1 MTGNEQALTVDC
13 QGERLVAVLS
23 LPPAQATVGVVIVV
37 GGPQYRAGS
46 HRQFTE
52 LARALCANGIAVLRA
67 DVRGMGD
74 STGAQR
80 SFEDLADDV
89 GALTAALRAA
99 TPGVQRVVLWGLC
112 DGASAALLHLHAQP
126 ASRVD
131 GLVLVNPW
139 VKTAQLE
146 ARARLKNYYLQR
158 VLQKSFWQRLLT
170 GRIGASALGGVASSV
185 RQSGQAGA
193 PTGADQPFPVRML
206 SAIQAF
212 HRPVLLILSGRD
224 QTAHEFAELVKA
236 SKDWR
241 AVLSRPATKRLDFPD
256 ADHTFSDRAG
266 MRQVAQ
272 ATANWVLST

>member
-1 MTGNEQALTVDC
+1 VNWSERALTVDC
-13 QGERLVAVLS
+13 QGDTLVAVLS
-23 LPPAQATVGVVIVV
+23 LPAATPSAGVVIVV

-52 LARALCANGIAVLRA
+52 LARSLSASGLAVLRA

-80 SFEDLADDV
+80 TFEDLGDDV
-89 GALTAALRAA
+89 GALTDALRAA
-99 TPGVQRVVLWGLC
+99 VPGVQRLVLWALC
-112 DGASAALLHLHAQP
+112 DGASAALLHLHAKP
-126 ASRVD
+126 ESRVD
-131 GLVLVNPW
+131 GLVVVNPW
-139 VKTAQLE
+139 VKTPQLE

-170 GRIGASALGGVASSV
+170 GRIGTSALGDMASSV
-185 RQSGQAGA
+185 RQSGRGNTPASA
-193 PTGADQPFPVRML
+193 EQPFPARML
-206 SAIQAF
+206 SAIKAF

-224 QTAHEFAELVKA
+224 QTAHEFAELVKT

-241 AVLSRPATKRLDFPD
+241 AVLSRPTTQRLDFPD

-266 MRQVAQ
+266 MKQVAQ
-272 ATANWVLST
+272 ATANWVLSV